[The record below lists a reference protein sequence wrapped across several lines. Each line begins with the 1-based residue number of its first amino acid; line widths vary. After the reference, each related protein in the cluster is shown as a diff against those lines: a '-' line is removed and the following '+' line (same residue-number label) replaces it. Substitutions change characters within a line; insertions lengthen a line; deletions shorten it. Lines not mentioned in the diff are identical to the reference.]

1 MRRPIDED
9 SKARGLD
16 SSGEAGGAGGGG
28 GGGGGKGGKGGKK
41 RKNSLMQV
49 RPSHPLT
56 SSSCL
61 DYLIKTQKFMGGM
74 SPFHHLEKVKNL
86 IKTG

>member
-9 SKARGLD
+9 SKTGGLD

-28 GGGGGKGGKGGKK
+28 GGGGGKGGKK

-49 RPSHPLT
+49 RCPHPETSGPLEEGSGPSVRKL
-56 SSSCL
+56 
-61 DYLIKTQKFMGGM
+61 GGLC
-74 SPFHHLEKVKNL
+74 HLEVDWL
-86 IKTG
+86 CI

>member
-9 SKARGLD
+9 SKAGGLD

-28 GGGGGKGGKGGKK
+28 GGGGGKGGKK

-49 RPSHPLT
+49 RVPHPTTCSPLV
-56 SSSCL
+56 
-61 DYLIKTQKFMGGM
+61 YHM
-74 SPFHHLEKVKNL
+74 SKILLLVSLF
-86 IKTG
+86 I

>member
-9 SKARGLD
+9 SKAGGLD

-28 GGGGGKGGKGGKK
+28 GGGGGKGGKK

-49 RPSHPLT
+49 RRPYP
-56 SSSCL
+56 
-61 DYLIKTQKFMGGM
+61 KTFSPHEQGSDLSVM
-74 SPFHHLEKVKNL
+74 SGPV
-86 IKTG
+86 I

>member
-9 SKARGLD
+9 SKTLGLD

-28 GGGGGKGGKGGKK
+28 GGGGGKGGKK

-49 RPSHPLT
+49 QTLHPQT
-56 SSSCL
+56 SSSL
-61 DYLIKTQKFMGGM
+61 N
-74 SPFHHLEKVKNL
+74 HLFKLCNFLVMYIE
-86 IKTG
+86 

>member
-28 GGGGGKGGKGGKK
+28 GGGGGKGGKK

-49 RPSHPLT
+49 NRTLKYRVH
-56 SSSCL
+56 
-61 DYLIKTQKFMGGM
+61 K
-74 SPFHHLEKVKNL
+74 
-86 IKTG
+86 

>member
-9 SKARGLD
+9 SKAGGLD

-28 GGGGGKGGKGGKK
+28 GGGGGKGGKK

-49 RPSHPLT
+49 RHPHPKT
-56 SSSCL
+56 SRPFAQGSDLSV
-61 DYLIKTQKFMGGM
+61 M
-74 SPFHHLEKVKNL
+74 SAPV
-86 IKTG
+86 I